1 MRVTAEIDEQT
12 YEHIRRRAVSRS
24 ISMGKLLGEMIT
36 DGLKATPLCLTKSG
50 RFTVISAPVGTKV
63 VSVTAIQELI
73 DQDGVL

>member
-12 YEHIRRRAVSRS
+12 YEHVRRRAVSRS
-24 ISMGKLLGEMIT
+24 ISMGKLLGEMIV

-50 RFTVISAPVGTKV
+50 RFTVIGAPTGTKV
-63 VSVTAIQELI
+63 VSAAAIQELI